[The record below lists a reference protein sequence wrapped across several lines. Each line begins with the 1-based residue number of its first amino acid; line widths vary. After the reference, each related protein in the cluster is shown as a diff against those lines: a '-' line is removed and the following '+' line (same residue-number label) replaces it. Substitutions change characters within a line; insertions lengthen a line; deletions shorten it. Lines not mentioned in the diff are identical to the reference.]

1 MLCNESY
8 LQYALLSR
16 LLQSACMPCH
26 RLYITRRPR
35 MSGVCCVARRL
46 SSIVMA
52 VQMKAHTLKQRLCFT
67 RPMRI
72 LLKFMRNMSC
82 AVRDFQIFPS
92 ILPKVWLDA
101 QQDFW
106 DGFGELIQH
115 DPHGVVYIPTA
126 TLMAELP
133 GATAKENKIE
143 LAQRKWFNAFQEF
156 LRQPK
161 KTATWDPPLTELDTL
176 LAWQRS
182 CALIPLWC
190 VSTSCALATS
200 S

>member
-1 MLCNESY
+1 MLCNT
-8 LQYALLSR
+8 LSR
-16 LLQSACMPCH
+16 CMPCH
-26 RLYITRRPR
+26 RLYTLDVLVRRLL
-35 MSGVCCVARRL
+35 CCVL
-46 SSIVMA
+46 SVVMA
-52 VQMKAHTLKQRLCFT
+52 AQMKAHTLKQRLCFA
-67 RPMRI
+67 RQMRS
-72 LLKFMRNMSC
+72 LLKFMRNMS
-82 AVRDFQIFPS
+82 VGVGDFQIYSS
-92 ILPKVWLDA
+92 IPPAVWQDA
-101 QQDFW
+101 QRDYW

-115 DPHGVVYIPTA
+115 DRHGVVYIPSA

-133 GATAKENKIE
+133 GATAKEKKME
-143 LAQRKWFNAFQEF
+143 LQQRKWFNAFQEF
-156 LRQPK
+156 LRKPE

>member
-1 MLCNESY
+1 
-8 LQYALLSR
+8 
-16 LLQSACMPCH
+16 
-26 RLYITRRPR
+26 
-35 MSGVCCVARRL
+35 
-46 SSIVMA
+46 MA

-143 LAQRKWFNAFQEF
+143 LAQVVQRLPRVPAPTQEDGHLGF
-156 LRQPK
+156 AAHR
-161 KTATWDPPLTELDTL
+161 A
-176 LAWQRS
+176 
-182 CALIPLWC
+182 
-190 VSTSCALATS
+190 
-200 S
+200 